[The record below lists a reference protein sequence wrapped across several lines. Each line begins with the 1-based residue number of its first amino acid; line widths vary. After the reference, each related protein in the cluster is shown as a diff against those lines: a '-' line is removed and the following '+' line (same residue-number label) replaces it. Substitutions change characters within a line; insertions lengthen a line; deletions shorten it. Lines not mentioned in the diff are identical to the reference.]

1 MNEDYRFLMGFVKG
15 ETCTSCK
22 HLMILEDGMY
32 DCAAAEG
39 VRPSDIVEMWFITV
53 GFRDACGD
61 YERIVDVFS

>member
-1 MNEDYRFLMGFVKG
+1 
-15 ETCTSCK
+15 
-22 HLMILEDGMY
+22 MILEDGTY